1 MFTVLLLLKITRTG
15 YNMIVFRSQ
24 EWKKHHWCKWHPSK
38 LYLKKN
44 YIISALLYTI
54 ALYRMP
60 KWKKTHKNLV
70 KRPTLTLHWLW
81 NSTIIKTLCTLCT
94 LYSVHYEYSILKV
107 MLNVWNSYVYKAW
120 STSWARSK
128 HSNSII
134 NPRSNL
140 SIKSSLKT
148 MANIYQT
155 AYNIVE
161 ISKRHSIRIFDN
173 TSANL
178 LTIHWSWIMS

>member
-1 MFTVLLLLKITRTG
+1 MK
-15 YNMIVFRSQ
+15 
-24 EWKKHHWCKWHPSK
+24 KKHHWCKWHPSK

-44 YIISALLYTI
+44 YIISALLYNI

-60 KWKKTHKNLV
+60 KWKKTHK
-70 KRPTLTLHWLW
+70 RQTLTLHWLW

-173 TSANL
+173 ISANL

>member
-1 MFTVLLLLKITRTG
+1 M
-15 YNMIVFRSQ
+15 
-24 EWKKHHWCKWHPSK
+24 
-38 LYLKKN
+38 
-44 YIISALLYTI
+44 
-54 ALYRMP
+54 
-60 KWKKTHKNLV
+60 
-70 KRPTLTLHWLW
+70 HWLW

-94 LYSVHYEYSILKV
+94 LYSVHYVYSILKV

-155 AYNIVE
+155 AYNIVK

-173 TSANL
+173 ISANL
-178 LTIHWSWIMS
+178 LTIHWSWIVIIDEMKGLAIRIEFCLKIKLLCKKKIYQTSSNTETKKLTDKKFTRIINKNQTIGKINNKF